1 VLPYWYSHTHSAP
14 RVHICSIHILLI
26 ALQKSAILCPLFSK
40 RLGPPPT
47 VLLAGLELKT
57 VSILQV
63 PVGPSRRRIPR
74 IPVGDGVWVYWE
86 SPPYRDVS
94 RILDLSAAGMFLET
108 RARKREG
115 ELVQLHFLVQE
126 GPIRA
131 EAVVR
136 HVSSGRGLG
145 VKINSVL
152 SQDTPQLKR
161 LLSRLRENQTQIPDS
176 LRRP

>member
-1 VLPYWYSHTHSAP
+1 LTSVAKTCDTLPPLVKRPWSPPAVAVAVL
-14 RVHICSIHILLI
+14 
-26 ALQKSAILCPLFSK
+26 
-40 RLGPPPT
+40 G
-47 VLLAGLELKT
+47 ED
-57 VSILQV
+57 VSTLQV

-86 SPPYRDVS
+86 SLPYRDVS

-115 ELVQLHFLVQE
+115 DLLHLHFLVQE

-136 HVSSGRGLG
+136 HVASGRGLG
-145 VKINSVL
+145 MKISSVL
-152 SQDTPQLKR
+152 SQDMLQLKR
-161 LLSRLRENQTQIPDS
+161 LLSRLRENQG
-176 LRRP
+176 LLAGAMRPKP